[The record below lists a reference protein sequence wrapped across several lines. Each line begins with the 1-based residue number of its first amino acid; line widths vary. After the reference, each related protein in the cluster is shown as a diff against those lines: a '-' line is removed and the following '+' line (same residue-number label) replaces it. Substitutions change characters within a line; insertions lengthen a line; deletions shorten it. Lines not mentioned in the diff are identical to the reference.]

1 MRSSFEEIAQALE
14 RFRSHRLQANRIV
27 LEKIIPM
34 IERATVP
41 EDNGSDDER
50 TRRYQ
55 KLRVK
60 FLEEEVV
67 HQPLNMDRPGEF
79 LERWDDF
86 KHIVDGTWVD
96 QDRAQAVVSKNEFFS
111 KVEAALKE
119 KAPEELRESITVPDE
134 LRLLLEQVDG
144 VCGPGLA
151 EWNSLFHGWFFSGCL
166 EVEGEVPYGPF
177 QDDESCEGFDVA
189 IGFKMGDGIHMECWA
204 ILSRTKAESDQPWEW
219 RYLVNFFEFGQ
230 RIFNTIPDALDGFAS
245 LEEPDE
251 EDMLEYWDNVGEDAT
266 GYMLD
271 HSDFEPPQTLRLARR

>member
-55 KLRVK
+55 KLGVK

-67 HQPLNMDRPGEF
+67 HQPLNMGRPGEF

-86 KHIVDGTWVD
+86 KHIVDGTLVV
-96 QDRAQAVVSKNEFFS
+96 QDEARRVSLRAEFFS
-111 KVEAALKE
+111 EVEAALKE
-119 KAPEELRESITVPDE
+119 KAPEELRESITFPDE

-151 EWNSLFHGWFFSGCL
+151 GWNCKFHGWFLDGSTT
-166 EVEGEVPYGPF
+166 VEREVPLPYF
-177 QDDESCEGFDVA
+177 QDNGGFEELEVA
-189 IGFKMGDGIHMECWA
+189 IGIQLGDGIEIESWA
-204 ILSRTKAESDQPWEW
+204 IFSRTKDEPDEPWEW
-219 RYLVNFFEFGQ
+219 RYVVYFFEFGQ
-230 RIFNTIPDALDGFAS
+230 RIFDTIPDALDGFAS
-245 LEEPDE
+245 LKEPDE
-251 EDMLEYWDNVGEDAT
+251 EDMLKDWDGVGEDAARFIHGRFQYEST
-266 GYMLD
+266 QA
-271 HSDFEPPQTLRLARR
+271 FEVVRR